1 MGEYDYVVHPIT
13 DGIPR
18 VDPEELTE
26 IIEVMATDLPEYDVI
41 VTAEAMG
48 IPLATALSLM
58 TGKPFTIIRKRKY
71 GLPGEVAVDQETGY
85 SRGRLF
91 INGLGQGDRILFVDD
106 ILSTGGTL
114 RAILA
119 ALRDMGVEVA
129 GVVIVVEK
137 GDGSVR
143 RGLEEEFGVGI
154 RTLVRI

>member
-18 VDPEELTE
+18 VDPGELTE
-26 IIEVMATDLPEYDVI
+26 IIEVMAADLPEYDVI

-48 IPLATALSLM
+48 IPLATALSLR

-71 GLPGEVAVDQETGY
+71 GLRGEVAVDQETGY

-91 INGLGQGDRILFVDD
+91 INGLGKGDRILFVDD

-154 RTLVRI
+154 RTLVSI